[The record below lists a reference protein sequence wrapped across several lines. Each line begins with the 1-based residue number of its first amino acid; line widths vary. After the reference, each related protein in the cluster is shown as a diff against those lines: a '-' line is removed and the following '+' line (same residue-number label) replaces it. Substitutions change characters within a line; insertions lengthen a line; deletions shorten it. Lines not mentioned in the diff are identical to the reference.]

1 MAAKLLNIILV
12 DDDIDDRELF
22 QEAILESGLEAKII
36 MFADGF
42 NLIKH
47 LRDSETSLPDIIF
60 LDLNM
65 PSMGGLECLNHIRE
79 IPGLSN
85 ITAVIYSTSSSERDI
100 EATFLA
106 GANIYIN
113 KPNNFETLKTILKKV
128 LQLDWQY
135 QTSILNRNNFF
146 FRL

>member
-1 MAAKLLNIILV
+1 MATKLLNIILV
-12 DDDIDDRELF
+12 DDDVDDRELF
-22 QEAILESGLEAKII
+22 QEAILESGLEAKIT
-36 MFADGF
+36 MFEDGV

-47 LRDSETSLPDIIF
+47 LRNSEATLPDILF

-65 PSMGGLECLNHIRE
+65 PSMGGLECLNHLKE
-79 IPGLSN
+79 VPGLSN
-85 ITAVIYSTSSSERDI
+85 ITVVIYSTSSSERDI

-113 KPNNFETLKTILKKV
+113 KPNNFETLKSILKKV

-135 QTSILNRNNFF
+135 QTSILNRSNFL